1 MNETMKLSEPGYRLF
16 RRMDGEIVLQ
26 YFIHFSHDD
35 GEGYWED
42 LETINEGQNG
52 ITSSNAS

>member
-1 MNETMKLSEPGYRLF
+1 MTETMKLSDSAYRLF

-26 YFIHFSHDD
+26 YFID
-35 GEGYWED
+35 GEWKD